1 MNYDR
6 SVTAAKRKTPAK
18 APAKHEVINAGKLEA
33 EGLETLKLYLGYVLD
48 TFKQIE
54 KGTAERVTSYMVD
67 ENVAEK
73 DVPEKY
79 YYPDPGYVEE
89 VGDTLEKGIRYLL
102 EKLQKAEEVT
112 QETALTEAVET
123 FWKQFNHYVDV
134 REDTK
139 SVEKAKPHFEKAR
152 ELAPLSL
159 PGPGSLAKLQKC
171 FDEIAL
177 GANLLFDE
185 KSIKAP
191 KIPKAL
197 EPDDPRQLGFGFTA
211 SASSVVTRYLNNK

>member
-1 MNYDR
+1 M
-6 SVTAAKRKTPAK
+6 AAQ
-18 APAKHEVINAGKLEA
+18 N
-33 EGLETLKLYLGYVLD
+33 
-48 TFKQIE
+48 
-54 KGTAERVTSYMVD
+54 
-67 ENVAEK
+67 
-73 DVPEKY
+73 
-79 YYPDPGYVEE
+79 
-89 VGDTLEKGIRYLL
+89 
-102 EKLQKAEEVT
+102 
-112 QETALTEAVET
+112 
-123 FWKQFNHYVDV
+123 
-134 REDTK
+134 
-139 SVEKAKPHFEKAR
+139 KAR